1 MNIPN
6 HVEID
11 EMEELRM
18 LENAV
23 ASLASQK
30 LGWKD
35 DLARARISVKMTQ
48 VKSQVAMLLRR
59 CYWRVLEMKCVGDN
73 YGCVGPSVVTITVT
87 VFISRSWCYTVYQK
101 KMKKNWGIVWIKLTV
116 KQMPYW
122 VFGSSPLQK
131 ILILNEEK
139 SFWSFLKMI
148 NKINNNYC
156 CKIYYLLWHRDLCF
170 TDHAPDGPSWS
181 R

>member
-48 VKSQVAMLLRR
+48 VKSQVAMLLRKGVTDG
-59 CYWRVLEMKCVGDN
+59 CWR
-73 YGCVGPSVVTITVT
+73 
-87 VFISRSWCYTVYQK
+87 
-101 KMKKNWGIVWIKLTV
+101 
-116 KQMPYW
+116 
-122 VFGSSPLQK
+122 
-131 ILILNEEK
+131 
-139 SFWSFLKMI
+139 
-148 NKINNNYC
+148 
-156 CKIYYLLWHRDLCF
+156 
-170 TDHAPDGPSWS
+170 
-181 R
+181 